1 MNPASVLFFAL
12 SAASIVS
19 GVGFAIIVGEENGA
33 TLLILGGVAAAI
45 AGLSSVLTQ
54 GRDVTVAGDG
64 REARSLSPSIPAVWP
79 LALGLSSLVV
89 ATGMATG
96 SGLVWLGLAAASVA
110 GVGWFAQS
118 WATHPTWTDEQHERV
133 SSRLVLPL
141 AIPVGVTSLVLL
153 LAFAFSRA
161 LLSGERQRISTAG
174 SDRRPRDLGAG
185 ILVAMRGL
193 GRSAV
198 LGLLTAG
205 AVATAALGVGGAVAG
220 ERDFHHAGGKEH
232 GAEAA
237 EGDHA
242 EGKPAE
248 GATDEEAGH
257 SEDDGHGGE
266 EPEAGAG
273 GAASGGAVTPEG
285 AGPPV
290 EGEPEANAPRSIKIS
305 ADDLAFDKDALTLP
319 ADQPTVIEFLNKE
332 AQPHNVAIKTG
343 GGDTI
348 FRPEGGGI
356 ITGPGKDAEYD
367 VPPLKEGEYTF
378 FCEVHPAQMQGE
390 LTVA

>member
-12 SAASIVS
+12 SGASIVS
-19 GVGFAIIVGEENGA
+19 GIGFAIIVGEENGA
-33 TLLILGGVAAAI
+33 ALLILGGVAAGL
-45 AGLSSVLTQ
+45 AGLATVLTQ
-54 GRDVTVAGDG
+54 GRDVATPVEG

-79 LALGLSSLVV
+79 LAMGLASLVV

-96 SGLVWLGLAAASVA
+96 SGLVWLGLSAAAVA

-118 WATHPTWTDEQHERV
+118 WSTHPTWTDEQHERV

-141 AIPVGVTSLVLL
+141 AIPVGVTALVLL
-153 LAFAFSRA
+153 LAFSFSRA
-161 LLSGERQRISTAG
+161 LLAASVNG
-174 SDRRPRDLGAG
+174 SVLLALVAALVILGSG
-185 ILVAMRGL
+185 ILVATRGL

-220 ERDFHHAGGKEH
+220 ERDFHHKGDGEH
-232 GAEAA
+232 AAA
-237 EGDHA
+237 ETDGDH
-242 EGKPAE
+242 G
-248 GATDEEAGH
+248 DEEAGNDH
-257 SEDDGHGGE
+257 SESDGHD

-273 GAASGGAVTPEG
+273 GAASGGAVEPEG
-285 AGPPV
+285 TEAPA
-290 EGEPEANAPRSIKIS
+290 EGEPEANAPRTVKIS
-305 ADDLAFDKDALTLP
+305 ADKLAFDKDALTLP
-319 ADQPTVIEFLNKE
+319 ADQPTVIEFVNQE
-332 AQPHNVAIKTG
+332 SQPHNVAIKTG

-348 FRPEGGGI
+348 YRPDGGGI
-356 ITGPGKDAEYD
+356 ITGPGEDIEYD
-367 VPPLKEGEYTF
+367 VPPLEEGEYTF